1 MENTQR
7 QMAKIVKEIC
17 QERQILCHALS
28 YDWVFQLDAPNGNRM
43 FIYGYRFPQNSA
55 AVEQICDDKC
65 ALSDV
70 LEINNIPHVEHVF
83 FISPSQIHYIGQEG
97 SWAKLLAL
105 LQTHKALVCK
115 VNNGSG
121 GHSVFKATN
130 VTELEEAVFNIF
142 KSSRS
147 MSVSPYIGIQNE
159 YRTIILNGK
168 VQVAYQK
175 VRPFVVGNGTDTIS
189 MLIHQA
195 GLKDI
200 EIDKTVDLNTVLKQG
215 EKALLSWKHNL
226 GQGAVPELV
235 TQPQLLAKL
244 TELAASTAKQLD
256 IRFASIDII
265 DDGKQLKI
273 LEINSGIMMENFAQ
287 SSEENYALA
296 KRIYDRAICDA
307 LKIRL

>member
-1 MENTQR
+1 MENMQR
-7 QMAKIVKEIC
+7 QMTKIVKEIC
-17 QERQILCHALS
+17 LERQIQCHALS

-43 FIYGYRFPQNSA
+43 FLYGYRFPQNNA
-55 AVEQICDDKC
+55 AIEQVCDDKC

-70 LEINNIPHVEHVF
+70 LEVNNIPHVEHVF
-83 FISPSQIHYIGQEG
+83 FMSPSQIHYIGEEG

-121 GHSVFKATN
+121 GHSVYKVTN
-130 VTELEEAVFNIF
+130 VSELEEAVFNIF
-142 KSSRS
+142 KTSRS
-147 MSVSPYIGIQNE
+147 MSVSPYTEIKNE
-159 YRTIILNGK
+159 YRTIILNGE
-168 VQVAYQK
+168 VMVIYQK
-175 VRPFVVGNGTDTIS
+175 VRPFVVGNGKDTIS

-200 EIDKTVDLNTVLKQG
+200 EIDKTVDVTTVLKRG
-215 EKALLSWKHNL
+215 EKAVLSWKHNL

-244 TELAASTAKQLD
+244 TEFATSAAKALD

-265 DDGKQLKI
+265 DDGKGLKI

-287 SSEENYALA
+287 SSKENYALA
-296 KRIYDRAICDA
+296 KRIYDRAICDG
-307 LKIRL
+307 LKIK